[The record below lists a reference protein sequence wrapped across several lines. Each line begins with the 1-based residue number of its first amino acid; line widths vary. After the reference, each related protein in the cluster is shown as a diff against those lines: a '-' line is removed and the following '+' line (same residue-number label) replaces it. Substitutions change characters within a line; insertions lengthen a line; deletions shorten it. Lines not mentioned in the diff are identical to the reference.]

1 MTLAADLGRGIV
13 VPVLENDDL
22 EVLAFKL
29 DAGPDFICEMEACL
43 SADER
48 RRAGDFIRERDRRR
62 FVVARG
68 QLRRLLSSRLGIPP
82 SEIELEYGP
91 QGKPRLSPRMP
102 VPELRFGVSRSED
115 VAVVAFSDTHE
126 VGVDIEAL
134 RPVAEA
140 DDIAALCFS
149 IPEYESYR
157 ALPSESRA
165 EGFLRRWTRLEAIS
179 KALGCGLGQ
188 SVASDDEDWAIH
200 TFVPKPEFIG
210 TAVVQK

>member
-1 MTLAADLGRGIV
+1 MTLAADLGRGIA
-13 VPVLENDDL
+13 VPVLEDDDL
-22 EVLAFKL
+22 EVLTFRL
-29 DAGPDFICEMEACL
+29 DAGSDFICEMGACL

-48 RRAGDFIRERDRRR
+48 RRAGAFVRERDRNR
-62 FVVARG
+62 FVAARG
-68 QLRRLLSSRLGIPP
+68 QLRHLLAAKLGIPP
-82 SEIELEYGP
+82 SEVELEYGP
-91 QGKPRLSPRMP
+91 QGKPRLSARMP
-102 VPELRFGVSRSED
+102 VRGLHFGVSRSED
-115 VAVVAFSDTHE
+115 VAVFALSQTYE

-149 IPEYESYR
+149 TTEYESYR
-157 ALPSESRA
+157 TLPPEDRT

-188 SVASDDEDWAIH
+188 SVPSDDGDWTIH
-200 TFVPKPEFIG
+200 TFVPEPEFIG

>member
-1 MTLAADLGRGIV
+1 MTLAADLGCGIV
-13 VPVLENDDL
+13 VPVLEDDDL

-29 DAGPDFICEMEACL
+29 DAGPDSICEMGACL

-48 RRAGDFIRERDRRR
+48 RRAGAFARERDRNR
-62 FVVARG
+62 FVAARG
-68 QLRRLLSSRLGIPP
+68 QLRHLLASRLGIPP
-82 SEIELEYGP
+82 SEVELEYGP
-91 QGKPRLSPRMP
+91 QGKPRLSARMP
-102 VPELRFGVSRSED
+102 GRELRFGVSRSDD
-115 VAVVAFSDTHE
+115 VAVFAFSDTRE

-149 IPEYESYR
+149 ASEYESYR
-157 ALPSESRA
+157 DLPPEGRT

-188 SVASDDEDWAIH
+188 PVRSDDGDWSIH
-200 TFVPKPEFIG
+200 TFVPEPEFIG